1 MIFLIA
7 GTLFDLPGWIYL
19 LTFVVSVMPIVFYLI
34 KKDPKLLERR
44 VKAVPT
50 AETEKTQKVLQSL
63 LNIFFVL
70 MFIVAGLDYRFHW
83 SNVPLYVSLIA
94 DIFVILAFYIIFRVF
109 KENSFTSGIIEVA
122 EDQKVISTGPYKIV
136 RHPMYS
142 GGILLLIFTPIVLGS
157 YWAIFCIIPL
167 FASIALRALDEE
179 KFLAKNLLGYTEYC
193 HRVHYRIIP
202 LIW

>member
-1 MIFLIA
+1 
-7 GTLFDLPGWIYL
+7 
-19 LTFVVSVMPIVFYLI
+19 
-34 KKDPKLLERR
+34 
-44 VKAVPT
+44 
-50 AETEKTQKVLQSL
+50 
-63 LNIFFVL
+63 

-83 SNVPLYVSLIA
+83 SNVPMYISLIA
-94 DIFVILAFYIIFRVF
+94 DVFVILAFYIIFRVF

-142 GGILLLIFTPIVLGS
+142 GGILLLLFTPIVLGS

-179 KFLAKNLLGYTEYC
+179 KFLANNLPGYTEYC
-193 HRVHYRIIP
+193 HLVHYRIIP